1 VSTLFLL
8 IRYAGFLTALS
19 QAIGDSTFIPGPVKA
34 CYMIF
39 ILNGWAHTIF
49 YIAADMVMILRVYA
63 IYNRSKIILGFL
75 LVLYFTEFV
84 IVIVSAS
91 IYSDPTYVIASVSQ
105 FLDSTVCVFVFT
117 TQTWNIASATIQ
129 STLSTFLCILV
140 VAKFVRESLQM
151 HRMTRKWEIN
161 RYLNLLIRDGFVYF
175 VITILYG
182 LNVLAVLGVLPSG
195 GYVRGVLQFVSLVPI
210 FTLTPRFVIN
220 IRKLYVRDTQGLH
233 IDTGFGLSSGVE
245 HGGGDLTAITTILF
259 VDGGATEGS
268 EGGVEMVAMEERGEE
283 SGSKRGGTG
292 SSIPLSECVG
302 QYDMRL
308 KEC

>member
-1 VSTLFLL
+1 LFLL

-175 VITILYG
+175 VITILYD
-182 LNVLAVLGVLPSG
+182 LNFLAVLGVLPSE
-195 GYVRGVLQFVSLVPI
+195 GYYVTGVLQFVSTVPL
-210 FTLTPRFVIN
+210 FTLTPLIVIN
-220 IRKLYVRDTQGLH
+220 IWELYVCHTQGLH
-233 IDTGFGLSSGVE
+233 IDTGFGLSGVE

-268 EGGVEMVAMEERGEE
+268 EGGEEMVAVEERGEE
-283 SGSKRGGTG
+283 SGR
-292 SSIPLSECVG
+292 
-302 QYDMRL
+302 QAFMA
-308 KEC
+308 